1 VTERDG
7 VVARLNESLSPGA
20 LRLGGRVTGGSAA
33 ERWVEMTF
41 TMRSEFCH
49 NMGLQ
54 GGYIAAMLDNA
65 MERAVFLVSHETPSP
80 PTLELKVSYLAPG
93 GAGAYRARGQVEHIG
108 QSFAFL
114 SASVWDDAQRLIAKA
129 SATAKLVSHR
139 DLGVGVGPS
148 L

>member
-1 VTERDG
+1 VTEIDALA
-7 VVARLNESLSPGA
+7 ARLNESLSPGA
-20 LRLGGRVTGGSAA
+20 LTLGGRVSSASA
-33 ERWVEMTF
+33 VERCVEMTF

-65 MERAVFLVSHETPSP
+65 MERAVFLVAHESPSP

-93 GAGAYRARGQVEHIG
+93 GAGGYRARGQVEHIG
-108 QSFAFL
+108 QSFAFV
-114 SASVWDDAQRLIAKA
+114 SASLWDDAQRLIAKA
-129 SATAKLVSHR
+129 TATAKLVPHR
-139 DLGVGVGPS
+139 GLGAGVSPS